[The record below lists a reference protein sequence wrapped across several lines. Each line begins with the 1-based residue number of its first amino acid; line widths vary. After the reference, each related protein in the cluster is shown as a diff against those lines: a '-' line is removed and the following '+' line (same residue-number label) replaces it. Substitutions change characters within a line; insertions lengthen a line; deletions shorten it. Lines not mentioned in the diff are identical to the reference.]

1 MVSRDEQT
9 FLLEGK
15 RYGKANLAELER
27 LAERRGPFWQDLCV
41 FLAEWY
47 AESPTVLVHTSGS
60 TGTPK
65 PFLAKKEQM
74 ENSARLT
81 CDVLGLEAGDRALL
95 CMPLRYIAGK
105 MVVVRALVRG
115 LELVLC
121 EPSGHP
127 FATDLPALKF
137 AALVPLQVYDTLRIP
152 AEAERLAQTTCLII
166 GGGSI
171 DPELE
176 QALATLPVKAY
187 STYGMT
193 ETLSHIALR
202 RLNGAEASPWYRPF
216 PTVSLRLSGEGT
228 LIIRA
233 PQVADAE
240 LLTNDV
246 AELRPDGC
254 FRILGRRDNTI
265 NTGGIKVQAEALEE
279 ELRPIIPVPYAI
291 SSVPDPKFGEAI
303 VLLVEFTPLEPIR
316 HYIAHHLEA
325 YKRPK
330 RILQVEQIPKTET
343 GKVRRAGCRELA
355 IKNS

>member
-1 MVSRDEQT
+1 MTLYIYNMVSRDEQT

-27 LAERRGPFWQDLCV
+27 LAERRGPFWQDLCA

-115 LELVLC
+115 LELVLR

-137 AALVPLQVYDTLRIP
+137 AALVPLQVYDTLRVP

-228 LIIRA
+228 LIIQA

-240 LLTNDV
+240 LLCQLC
-246 AELRPDGC
+246 LRKVLDSSFFCDISSDLFLIHHGHLA
-254 FRILGRRDNTI
+254 FIFIVMRILSFSYY
-265 NTGGIKVQAEALEE
+265 LM
-279 ELRPIIPVPYAI
+279 
-291 SSVPDPKFGEAI
+291 
-303 VLLVEFTPLEPIR
+303 VEFEDSSCQFVK
-316 HYIAHHLEA
+316 IASVTGHM
-325 YKRPK
+325 KN
-330 RILQVEQIPKTET
+330 IL
-343 GKVRRAGCRELA
+343 LA
-355 IKNS
+355 CCHDR

>member
-1 MVSRDEQT
+1 MVRAEQT

-15 RYGKANLAELER
+15 RYGWENLAELEK
-27 LAERRGPFWQDLCV
+27 LAKEKDAFWQDLCV

-65 PFLAKKEQM
+65 PFHAKKEQM

-81 CDVLGLEAGDRALL
+81 CDVLGLQPGDRALL

-115 LELVLC
+115 LELVLRA
-121 EPSGHP
+121 PSGHP
-127 FATDLPALKF
+127 FATDLPTLKF
-137 AALVPLQVYDTLRIP
+137 AALVPLQVYDTLRVSI
-152 AEAERLAQTTCLII
+152 EAERLARTSILII

-176 QALATLPVKAY
+176 KELAPLPVKAY

-202 RLNGAEASPWYRPF
+202 RLNGPEASPWYRPF
-216 PTVSLRLSGEGT
+216 PTVSLRLSDEGT
-228 LIIRA
+228 LIICA
-233 PQVADAE
+233 PQVSDTE
-240 LLTNDV
+240 LFTNDV

-254 FRILGRRDNTI
+254 FRILGRKDNTI

-279 ELRPIIPVPYAI
+279 ELRPAI
-291 SSVPDPKFGEAI
+291 SVPFAITSVPDPKFGEAI
-303 VLLVEFTPLEPIR
+303 VLLVESADLDPIR
-316 HYIAHHLEA
+316 QYIALHLES
-325 YKRPK
+325 YKQPK
-330 RILQVEQIPKTET
+330 RILVVKQVPKTET
-343 GKVRRAGCRELA
+343 GKVRRAECRTLA
-355 IKNS
+355 LNI

>member
-15 RYGKANLAELER
+15 RYGKANLAELES
-27 LAERRGPFWQDLCV
+27 LAERRGPFWQDLCA

-115 LELVLC
+115 LELVLR

-137 AALVPLQVYDTLRIP
+137 AALVPLQVYDTLRVP
-152 AEAERLAQTTCLII
+152 AEAERLARTTCLII

-216 PTVSLRLSGEGT
+216 PTVGLRLSGEGT

-240 LLTNDV
+240 LITNDV

-291 SSVPDPKFGEAI
+291 TSVPDPKFGEAI
-303 VLLVEFTPLEPIR
+303 VLLVEPTSLEPIR

-355 IKNS
+355 LKNI